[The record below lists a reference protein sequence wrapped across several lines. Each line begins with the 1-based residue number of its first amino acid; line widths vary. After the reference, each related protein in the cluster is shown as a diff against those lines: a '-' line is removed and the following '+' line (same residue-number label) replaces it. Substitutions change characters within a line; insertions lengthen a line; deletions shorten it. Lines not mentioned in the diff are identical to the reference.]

1 MGMCADPG
9 SYRRCQALSRTRLTF
24 ATNIDN
30 SNNNRNVN
38 HNNRNNI
45 NKTLNNHNNNSN
57 HNNFNNTQQLNGNKI
72 RLTIDN
78 KRRQT
83 TRNQE
88 QEQQLQHNDYQIRY
102 KSSTQIAA
110 AATVATLKATTSL
123 QNHLADCS
131 LTTTILE
138 TLKYYRLP
146 VTLTTS
152 PIRYQRRPP
161 TTTTLSSAI
170 QPAAAITIPKSQRQ
184 RRASAATVA
193 AKPTATQIDEPS
205 IANLTS
211 TFDLTATT
219 ATTPLL
225 AEFAAT
231 SSHGKSTNTRRQ
243 FSSITSTS
251 AASLPSS
258 SSSSSPLITTSATST
273 ISLRSPQLKIDSLCH
288 WLRSSFHLTI
298 VFFIILL
305 LTKSAYANN
314 NIPEDAVHITAIL
327 GEGVIFNCHVEFPN
341 DHPVPYVLQWDK
353 KVSETGSDL
362 PIYIWYESYP
372 EHIED
377 GYKGRV
383 SRVAP
388 DSPFGSASLN
398 LTNIKESDQGWY
410 ECKVVFLNRDP
421 KQHKNGTWFHL
432 DVHAPPRFSVTPDD
446 IIYVN
451 LGDSII
457 LNCQAD
463 GTPTPEILWYKDA
476 NPVDPS
482 PTVGIFND
490 GTELRIST
498 IRHEDIGEYTCIAR
512 NGEGQVSHTA
522 RVIIAGGAVIMV
534 PPTNQTRKEGEKVI
548 FSCEAKA
555 MPGNVTVRWFREG
568 SPVREVASLETRIT
582 IRKDGSL
589 IINPVGADDSGQ
601 YLCEVTN
608 GIGDPQ
614 SASAYL
620 NVLYSAKVTFTP
632 TVQYLPY
639 GLAGVVQC
647 YIKSNPQ
654 LQYVTWTKDKR
665 LLEPYQM
672 KDIVVMANGSL
683 LFTHVSEEHQGRY
696 TCQPYNSEG
705 SQGASGTMEVLVRKP
720 PTFTV
725 EPESLYQRKVGDS
738 VEMHCDAVEAEGTQ
752 KPTIKWQRQG
762 GEQLS
767 DTQRNRI
774 RISGGNITI
783 ENLRREDF
791 GYYQC
796 VVSNEVAT
804 LMSQTQLVIE
814 GTQPHAPYNITGKAT
829 ESSITLQWM
838 PGYSGGSEY
847 KQDYTI
853 WYREAGAADWQT
865 ISVTPSGSTEVTING
880 LASGTTY
887 EFQVVGRNV
896 LGDGMMSKVMTVR
909 TVEAP
914 PARNVKAATQ
924 PPDHVFQLMP
934 DEADLLAYFDIYFHT
949 DSKGS
954 IVYSPPKLKLKGPK
968 PGPPRNL
975 TVTEVSNGFLISWQ
989 APLERAHIVKFYTIK
1004 YRTDAQWKT
1013 LNRGQ
1018 IRPEE
1023 TQYLVKNLVGGRTYY
1038 FRVLANSEKSYE
1050 SSDEV
1055 KFPVPARVKHK
1066 AITAGVVGGILFFI
1080 VAIILSVCAVKI
1092 CNKRKRRKQEKEFNM
1107 VACRIT
1113 DARNIAAV
1121 NNHLQHHHQHQQ
1133 QQQQQPL
1140 SQLSQH
1146 PQQQQQQQQH
1156 HHHLQQQMHNR
1167 NTGSISASQVP
1178 LKKYKQTRISSL
1190 TTILIAILHWIWPPD
1205 RCNNCHSI
1213 YSSPTLDESSDGRR
1227 KSLSEIQRSRDGRF
1241 VLTSSKSGNA
1251 ANAITNGELSGGDGH
1266 ENGSFDEVD
1275 NVDTRRN
1282 SSASQKSSSDDGGF
1296 LSRRNFITARASWRR
1311 PLVASPSQL
1320 SLQSVAAG
1328 SARGLLQGLGGL
1340 LKIGGGGSAANNGS
1354 GGGGDC
1360 RDSENLLSGARYQ
1373 NVYGGNG
1380 IYRNLHNHHSA
1391 MAMGQQQAQPASR
1404 PLHINTISGGLQSHH
1419 MHQVFSPSK
1428 VSRIFSSSPA
1438 SSPNGVITQSDEGL
1452 LTSPWAMTTP
1462 NQSSTHFT
1470 YNPFSDLSTVYPGS
1484 AERSVPTL
1492 TPTASG
1498 NLSRYRYY
1506 NHELPSLRTI
1516 QEETRRL
1523 NYEQQQQQQQQH
1535 QQQHL
1540 DFMPLQMDSPP
1551 SWRSYYQH
1559 SSAPYYHSYRPRTR
1573 WYPRHYSRLFG
1584 RSQGDLMSPLPHL
1597 NLTLRSNNHLHH
1609 HHPHALGLDASPE
1622 SRSSSSGFGSKNT
1635 SNHPHGSH
1643 HSGSTSEWRLLPPYR
1658 PPPPPPSATSGGA
1671 ATGNSAYFGMQ
1682 QMATQQA
1689 PVQSQQAQGQVPMPQ
1704 QQQQQ
1709 AQQQQLT
1716 PQQATQQLHCN
1727 PYNTLPFSASAYQ
1740 QHYSPSN
1747 YFSSSTQRT
1756 LTPPYTM
1763 EHWLDMITRLNAATD
1778 NVNLSKAVDVG
1789 SVDGHYEFDPST
1801 PTPSASTPTGGLL
1814 REDLN
1819 LHIDT
1824 TGHFLHQ
1831 TGGGQHHGHHHGSHT
1846 MGPLS
1851 SSSSLFGSSGMGRKS
1866 RLPGRYD
1873 NNIEARLQAMREE
1886 FYEYRKRQAMQRAGV
1901 AELESVC

>member
-1 MGMCADPG
+1 MGVCADPG
-9 SYRRCQALSRTRLTF
+9 SYRWCQALSRSRSSF
-24 ATNIDN
+24 ATNTATSKLTSIKTTTTTTTTTTTAATIPREQN
-30 SNNNRNVN
+30 IANTVKTITNV
-38 HNNRNNI
+38 
-45 NKTLNNHNNNSN
+45 S
-57 HNNFNNTQQLNGNKI
+57 
-72 RLTIDN
+72 
-78 KRRQT
+78 
-83 TRNQE
+83 
-88 QEQQLQHNDYQIRY
+88 DYQIRRLHIIPNKPKAISATRRGI
-102 KSSTQIAA
+102 KSIA
-110 AATVATLKATTSL
+110 TPRTFTTS
-123 QNHLADCS
+123 
-131 LTTTILE
+131 TILE
-138 TLKYYRLP
+138 TLKFCVP
-146 VTLTTS
+146 NTVEVPET
-152 PIRYQRRPP
+152 P
-161 TTTTLSSAI
+161 TTTI
-170 QPAAAITIPKSQRQ
+170 KSQL
-184 RRASAATVA
+184 
-193 AKPTATQIDEPS
+193 
-205 IANLTS
+205 NC
-211 TFDLTATT
+211 
-219 ATTPLL
+219 L
-225 AEFAAT
+225 A
-231 SSHGKSTNTRRQ
+231 TNTKLLRVPSKRTTTTNDKIFVLRQ
-243 FSSITSTS
+243 QETQQHQQQNI
-251 AASLPSS
+251 
-258 SSSSSPLITTSATST
+258 
-273 ISLRSPQLKIDSLCH
+273 CH
-288 WLRSSFHLTI
+288 WLQLPSFQILLWILFTL
-298 VFFIILL
+298 LL
-305 LTKSAYANN
+305 LTKTTKANNN

-372 EHIED
+372 EHIEE

-383 SRVAP
+383 SRVSP

-432 DVHAPPRFSVTPDD
+432 DVHAPPRFSVTPED

-534 PPTNQTRKEGEKVI
+534 PPTNQTKLEGEKVI

-589 IINPVGADDSGQ
+589 IINPISADDSGQ

-620 NVLYSAKVTFTP
+620 NVEYAAKVTFTP
-632 TVQYLPY
+632 TVQYLPFR
-639 GLAGVVQC
+639 LAGVVQC

-683 LFTHVSEEHQGRY
+683 LFTRVNEDHQGRY
-696 TCQPYNSEG
+696 TCTPYNALGTQG
-705 SQGASGTMEVLVRKP
+705 SSGPMEVLVRKP
-720 PTFTV
+720 PTFTI

-752 KPTIKWQRQG
+752 KPIIKWQRQDG
-762 GEQLS
+762 GQLS
-767 DTQRNRI
+767 DTQRSRVK
-774 RISGGNITI
+774 ISGGNITI

-804 LMSQTQLVIE
+804 LMSQAQLVIE

-838 PGYSGGSEY
+838 PGYSGGSDY

-853 WYREAGAADWQT
+853 WYREAGVNDWQT
-865 ISVTPSGSTEVTING
+865 ISVTPSGSTQVTING

-896 LGDGMMSKVMTVR
+896 LGDGMMSKIMTVR
-909 TVEAP
+909 TLEDAP
-914 PARNVKAATQ
+914 AAPRNVKAATQ

-949 DSKGS
+949 DSNGS

-1113 DARNIAAV
+1113 DARNIAA
-1121 NNHLQHHHQHQQ
+1121 NNHHHHRQQQHQQHHHQHQ
-1133 QQQQQPL
+1133 
-1140 SQLSQH
+1140 S
-1146 PQQQQQQQQH
+1146 QQQQQQQQQLPLEH
-1156 HHHLQQQMHNR
+1156 QLQQHHQQQQPQMHNR
-1167 NTGSISASQVP
+1167 NTGSISACQVP
-1178 LKKYKQTRISSL
+1178 LKKYKETRVSSL

-1213 YSSPTLDESSDGRR
+1213 YSSPHVAAGEDVGGYQVTSGKNRTSVQEITHSRDSQLLLNG
-1227 KSLSEIQRSRDGRF
+1227 KSLSVIDNMRGID
-1241 VLTSSKSGNA
+1241 
-1251 ANAITNGELSGGDGH
+1251 NGI
-1266 ENGSFDEVD
+1266 DEVD
-1275 NVDTRRN
+1275 DAKRN
-1282 SSASQKSSSDDGGF
+1282 STASSSSDDGGF

-1320 SLQSVAAG
+1320 SLQSAAAG

-1340 LKIGGGGSAANNGS
+1340 LKIGANSNTVNN
-1354 GGGGDC
+1354 DN
-1360 RDSENLLSGARYQ
+1360 ENTTTGGARYQ
-1373 NVYGGNG
+1373 NVYQTEF
-1380 IYRNLHNHHSA
+1380 RDT
-1391 MAMGQQQAQPASR
+1391 QQTQPANR
-1404 PLHINTISGGLQSHH
+1404 PLHINTISGSLSHH
-1419 MHQVFSPSK
+1419 MHHVFSPSK

-1438 SSPNGVITQSDEGL
+1438 STPNGLLNERDQGL
-1452 LTSPWAMTTP
+1452 LMSPWALTTP
-1462 NQSSTHFT
+1462 PSNNGTSGGNFFYNQF
-1470 YNPFSDLSTVYPGS
+1470 NDLSSVHAGS
-1484 AERSVPTL
+1484 AERSMPTL

-1506 NHELPSLRTI
+1506 SYELPALRTI
-1516 QEETRRL
+1516 EEETRRMNL
-1523 NYEQQQQQQQQH
+1523 EQQH
-1535 QQQHL
+1535 QQQQL
-1540 DFMPLQMDSPP
+1540 NEFVPLQIPSPP
-1551 SWRSYYQH
+1551 SWRSFYQH
-1559 SSAPYYHSYRPRTR
+1559 NQAPYYHSYRPRTR
-1573 WYPRHYSRLFG
+1573 WYPRHYSRLLG
-1584 RSQGDLMSPLPHL
+1584 RPQAELMSPLPHL
-1597 NLTLRSNNHLHH
+1597 NLTLRAPSQSGI
-1609 HHPHALGLDASPE
+1609 LGLDASPE

-1635 SNHPHGSH
+1635 SNQPQGSH

-1658 PPPPPPSATSGGA
+1658 PPPPPPASNKT
-1671 ATGNSAYFGMQ
+1671 YFGSQ
-1682 QMATQQA
+1682 PSALGGGVERATQ
-1689 PVQSQQAQGQVPMPQ
+1689 PQQAQAQVPVIHNQ
-1704 QQQQQ
+1704 QQY
-1709 AQQQQLT
+1709 
-1716 PQQATQQLHCN
+1716 H
-1727 PYNTLPFSASAYQ
+1727 

-1756 LTPPYTM
+1756 ITPPYTM
-1763 EHWLDMITRLNAATD
+1763 EHWLDMITRLNNATD
-1778 NVNLSKAVDVG
+1778 NIQLPKSIDVG

-1801 PTPSASTPTGGLL
+1801 PTPSISTPTGGLL

-1824 TGHFLHQ
+1824 NGHLNHHHSHLQALHNNHDHHQ
-1831 TGGGQHHGHHHGSHT
+1831 SQHYHHNHHHHHHHHTLGPISNNTTSSFHGSHPMNMT
-1846 MGPLS
+1846 FS
-1851 SSSSLFGSSGMGRKS
+1851 SSATLNNASMRKT
-1866 RLPGRYD
+1866 RLSTRYD
-1873 NNIEARLQAMREE
+1873 NVETRLQAMKEE
-1886 FYEYRKRQAMQRAGV
+1886 FYEYRKRQAMQRA
-1901 AELESVC
+1901 AASELETIC

>member
-1 MGMCADPG
+1 MGVCADPG
-9 SYRRCQALSRTRLTF
+9 SYRWCQALSRSRSSF
-24 ATNIDN
+24 ATNTN
-30 SNNNRNVN
+30 QQTKKS
-38 HNNRNNI
+38 I
-45 NKTLNNHNNNSN
+45 NTKT
-57 HNNFNNTQQLNGNKI
+57 
-72 RLTIDN
+72 
-78 KRRQT
+78 T
-83 TRNQE
+83 T
-88 QEQQLQHNDYQIRY
+88 
-102 KSSTQIAA
+102 SSTLTNTTTDTTNTTIN
-110 AATVATLKATTSL
+110 TRKAK
-123 QNHLADCS
+123 
-131 LTTTILE
+131 TTTILE
-138 TLKYYRLP
+138 TSR
-146 VTLTTS
+146 TTS
-152 PIRYQRRPP
+152 KNNINNTRPVVKP
-161 TTTTLSSAI
+161 TKIDGTVATTTTTTTERCAG
-170 QPAAAITIPKSQRQ
+170 AAAVAAVATAAAVIVNKIPKIFLLRYNHNICQLLKSFQL
-184 RRASAATVA
+184 VLLVFV
-193 AKPTATQIDEPS
+193 I
-205 IANLTS
+205 
-211 TFDLTATT
+211 
-219 ATTPLL
+219 L
-225 AEFAAT
+225 AET
-231 SSHGKSTNTRRQ
+231 
-243 FSSITSTS
+243 
-251 AASLPSS
+251 
-258 SSSSSPLITTSATST
+258 
-273 ISLRSPQLKIDSLCH
+273 
-288 WLRSSFHLTI
+288 
-298 VFFIILL
+298 
-305 LTKSAYANN
+305 AYA

-372 EHIED
+372 EHIEE

-383 SRVAP
+383 SRVSQ

-432 DVHAPPRFSVTPDD
+432 DVHAPPRFSVTPED

-534 PPTNQTRKEGEKVI
+534 PPTNQTKLEGEKVM

-568 SPVREVASLETRIT
+568 SPVREVASLETRVT

-589 IINPVGADDSGQ
+589 IINPVSADDSGQ

-620 NVLYSAKVTFTP
+620 NVEYPAKVTFTP
-632 TVQYLPY
+632 TVQYLPFR
-639 GLAGVVQC
+639 LAGVVQC

-654 LQYVTWTKDKR
+654 LQYVTWTRDNR

-683 LFTHVSEEHQGRY
+683 LFTRVNEDHQGRY
-696 TCQPYNSEG
+696 TCTPYNAQGTQG
-705 SQGASGTMEVLVRKP
+705 SSGMMEVLVRKP
-720 PTFTV
+720 PTFTI

-752 KPTIKWQRQG
+752 RPTIKWQRQDG
-762 GEQLS
+762 AQLADS
-767 DTQRNRI
+767 QRNRVKV
-774 RISGGNITI
+774 SGGNITI

-804 LMSQTQLVIE
+804 LMSATQLVIE

-853 WYREAGAADWQT
+853 WYREAGVNDWQT
-865 ISVTPSGSTEVTING
+865 ISVTPSGSTQVTING

-896 LGDGMMSKVMTVR
+896 LGDGMMSKIMTVR
-909 TVEAP
+909 TLEDAP
-914 PARNVKAATQ
+914 AAPRNVKAATQ

-934 DEADLLAYFDIYFHT
+934 DEA
-949 DSKGS
+949 
-954 IVYSPPKLKLKGPK
+954 GPK
-968 PGPPRNL
+968 PGPPRNVS
-975 TVTEVSNGFLISWQ
+975 VTEVSNGFLISWQ
-989 APLERAHIVKFYTIK
+989 SPLERAHIVKFYTIK

-1113 DARNIAAV
+1113 DARNVAT
-1121 NNHLQHHHQHQQ
+1121 NN
-1133 QQQQQPL
+1133 P
-1140 SQLSQH
+1140 QL
-1146 PQQQQQQQQH
+1146 
-1156 HHHLQQQMHNR
+1156 HNR
-1167 NTGSISASQVP
+1167 STGSISAGQVP
-1178 LKKYKQTRISSL
+1178 LKKYKETRISSL

-1205 RCNNCHSI
+1205 RCTNCHSI
-1213 YSSPTLDESSDGRR
+1213 YSSPHLIHDEEARR
-1227 KSLSEIQRSRDGRF
+1227 RSVSQIQRSIDGRF
-1241 VLTSSKSGNA
+1241 VLSDVISDGNK
-1251 ANAITNGELSGGDGH
+1251 LSTISLAPDGV
-1266 ENGSFDEVD
+1266 DEVD
-1275 NVDTRRN
+1275 GSIERRN
-1282 SSASQKSSSDDGGF
+1282 SNASQNTSSDDGGF

-1320 SLQSVAAG
+1320 SLQSAAG
-1328 SARGLLQGLGGL
+1328 SARGFLQGLTGL
-1340 LKIGGGGSAANNGS
+1340 LKVGS
-1354 GGGGDC
+1354 GGGNIDTAIDDC
-1360 RDSENLLSGARYQ
+1360 NTGARYQ
-1373 NVYGGNG
+1373 NIFRPHYGRN
-1380 IYRNLHNHHSA
+1380 IYRNL
-1391 MAMGQQQAQPASR
+1391 QPAQPAQPTSR
-1404 PLHINTISGGLQSHH
+1404 PLHINTLHVGGTDGLLAHQHH
-1419 MHQVFSPSK
+1419 THLHELITPNMYTPSK
-1428 VSRIFSSSPA
+1428 ISRMFSSSPA
-1438 SSPNGVITQSDEGL
+1438 STPNDGINLNSTHMHNTGL
-1452 LTSPWAMTTP
+1452 LTSPWALSTP
-1462 NQSSTHFT
+1462 TGNQH
-1470 YNPFSDLSTVYPGS
+1470 NHHFSDISTVYPSS
-1484 AERSVPTL
+1484 AERSFPLPAT
-1492 TPTASG
+1492 SG

-1506 NHELPSLRTI
+1506 THELPSLRTI
-1516 QEETRRL
+1516 QEETRRM
-1523 NYEQQQQQQQQH
+1523 NQQQQQLH
-1535 QQQHL
+1535 E
-1540 DFMPLQMDSPP
+1540 FVPLQIPSPP
-1551 SWRSYYQH
+1551 SWRNYYPGQ
-1559 SSAPYYHSYRPRTR
+1559 APYHSYRPRTR

-1584 RSQGDLMSPLPHL
+1584 RTQSELLSPLPHL
-1597 NLTLRSNNHLHH
+1597 NLSLRSSS
-1609 HHPHALGLDASPE
+1609 AIGTGMGLEASPE

-1635 SNHPHGSH
+1635 SNQPHGSH

-1658 PPPPPPSATSGGA
+1658 PPPPPPSNNA
-1671 ATGNSAYFGMQ
+1671 AYFSMQ
-1682 QMATQQA
+1682 QQLLQSPHSQPQQAQAQA
-1689 PVQSQQAQGQVPMPQ
+1689 PVHTHQLHQQHLQ
-1704 QQQQQ
+1704 QQQHQNFCT
-1709 AQQQQLT
+1709 A
-1716 PQQATQQLHCN
+1716 
-1727 PYNTLPFSASAYQ
+1727 TLPY
-1740 QHYSPSN
+1740 YSHNNGLHNYYSN
-1747 YFSSSTQRT
+1747 SSMPRAT
-1756 LTPPYTM
+1756 TPPYTM
-1763 EHWLDMITRLNAATD
+1763 AHWLDMISRLNAATD
-1778 NVNLSKAVDVG
+1778 NVNLPKSVDVG

-1814 REDLN
+1814 RDDLN

-1824 TGHFLHQ
+1824 TGHHTVGLMN
-1831 TGGGQHHGHHHGSHT
+1831 GGSIFHT
-1846 MGPLS
+1846 S
-1851 SSSSLFGSSGMGRKS
+1851 ASGMPALTCAATYGGSVRKTRIS
-1866 RLPGRYD
+1866 RYD
-1873 NNIEARLQAMREE
+1873 NIEARLQAMKEE
-1886 FYEYRKRQAMQRAGV
+1886 FYAYRKRQAMKHAGV
-1901 AELESVC
+1901 GELESVC

>member
-934 DEADLLAYFDIYFHT
+934 DEA
-949 DSKGS
+949 
-954 IVYSPPKLKLKGPK
+954 GPK

-1092 CNKRKRRKQEKEFNM
+1092 CNKRKRRKQEKGK
-1107 VACRIT
+1107 
-1113 DARNIAAV
+1113 
-1121 NNHLQHHHQHQQ
+1121 
-1133 QQQQQPL
+1133 P
-1140 SQLSQH
+1140 
-1146 PQQQQQQQQH
+1146 
-1156 HHHLQQQMHNR
+1156 
-1167 NTGSISASQVP
+1167 
-1178 LKKYKQTRISSL
+1178 KQ
-1190 TTILIAILHWIWPPD
+1190 
-1205 RCNNCHSI
+1205 
-1213 YSSPTLDESSDGRR
+1213 
-1227 KSLSEIQRSRDGRF
+1227 
-1241 VLTSSKSGNA
+1241 
-1251 ANAITNGELSGGDGH
+1251 
-1266 ENGSFDEVD
+1266 
-1275 NVDTRRN
+1275 
-1282 SSASQKSSSDDGGF
+1282 
-1296 LSRRNFITARASWRR
+1296 
-1311 PLVASPSQL
+1311 
-1320 SLQSVAAG
+1320 
-1328 SARGLLQGLGGL
+1328 
-1340 LKIGGGGSAANNGS
+1340 
-1354 GGGGDC
+1354 
-1360 RDSENLLSGARYQ
+1360 
-1373 NVYGGNG
+1373 
-1380 IYRNLHNHHSA
+1380 
-1391 MAMGQQQAQPASR
+1391 
-1404 PLHINTISGGLQSHH
+1404 
-1419 MHQVFSPSK
+1419 
-1428 VSRIFSSSPA
+1428 
-1438 SSPNGVITQSDEGL
+1438 
-1452 LTSPWAMTTP
+1452 
-1462 NQSSTHFT
+1462 
-1470 YNPFSDLSTVYPGS
+1470 
-1484 AERSVPTL
+1484 
-1492 TPTASG
+1492 
-1498 NLSRYRYY
+1498 
-1506 NHELPSLRTI
+1506 
-1516 QEETRRL
+1516 
-1523 NYEQQQQQQQQH
+1523 
-1535 QQQHL
+1535 
-1540 DFMPLQMDSPP
+1540 
-1551 SWRSYYQH
+1551 
-1559 SSAPYYHSYRPRTR
+1559 
-1573 WYPRHYSRLFG
+1573 
-1584 RSQGDLMSPLPHL
+1584 
-1597 NLTLRSNNHLHH
+1597 
-1609 HHPHALGLDASPE
+1609 
-1622 SRSSSSGFGSKNT
+1622 
-1635 SNHPHGSH
+1635 
-1643 HSGSTSEWRLLPPYR
+1643 
-1658 PPPPPPSATSGGA
+1658 
-1671 ATGNSAYFGMQ
+1671 
-1682 QMATQQA
+1682 
-1689 PVQSQQAQGQVPMPQ
+1689 
-1704 QQQQQ
+1704 
-1709 AQQQQLT
+1709 
-1716 PQQATQQLHCN
+1716 
-1727 PYNTLPFSASAYQ
+1727 
-1740 QHYSPSN
+1740 
-1747 YFSSSTQRT
+1747 
-1756 LTPPYTM
+1756 
-1763 EHWLDMITRLNAATD
+1763 
-1778 NVNLSKAVDVG
+1778 
-1789 SVDGHYEFDPST
+1789 
-1801 PTPSASTPTGGLL
+1801 
-1814 REDLN
+1814 
-1819 LHIDT
+1819 
-1824 TGHFLHQ
+1824 
-1831 TGGGQHHGHHHGSHT
+1831 
-1846 MGPLS
+1846 
-1851 SSSSLFGSSGMGRKS
+1851 
-1866 RLPGRYD
+1866 
-1873 NNIEARLQAMREE
+1873 
-1886 FYEYRKRQAMQRAGV
+1886 
-1901 AELESVC
+1901 